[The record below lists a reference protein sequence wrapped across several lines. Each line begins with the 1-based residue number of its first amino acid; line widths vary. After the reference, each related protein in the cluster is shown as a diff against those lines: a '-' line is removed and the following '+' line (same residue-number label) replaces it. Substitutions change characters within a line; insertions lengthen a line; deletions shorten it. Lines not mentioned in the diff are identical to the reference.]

1 MKLENGLLRKSRIRF
16 TIRLPSLLLAAATA
30 IAFAE
35 PAAAWYDG
43 MPFGPNFEGKA
54 IDADSHEKAHG
65 ENENASD
72 AAADNNDGES
82 TKGND
87 DPLYGG

>member
-1 MKLENGLLRKSRIRF
+1 MQIQNHLSTKPRVRTAIHLAV
-16 TIRLPSLLLAAATA
+16 LLLAAATA
-30 IAFAE
+30 IASVG

-54 IDADSHEKAHG
+54 IDADSHDKAHG
-65 ENENASD
+65 DNEKAADTAS
-72 AAADNNDGES
+72 DNNDGET

-87 DPLYGG
+87 DPLFN